1 MKTSNMVLRI
11 REYTPKEVGVTVEAI
26 VASAEEAETIK
37 ENLQKVNDL
46 KKEPYIYAISELRYA
61 SIEEKKWKDLILK
74 KIN

>member
-46 KKEPYIYAISELRYA
+46 KKEPYTYAVSQLRYSSA
-61 SIEEKKWKDLILK
+61 SKESIWK

>member
-46 KKEPYIYAISELRYA
+46 KKEPYTFMR
-61 SIEEKKWKDLILK
+61 
-74 KIN
+74 